1 MAAGDRDDA
10 QQQRAERRRK
20 RRADAPKND
29 ERPPESSDGA
39 SDAGELLQGVRD
51 AGKTAVAAATVGA
64 AMAAV
69 RALAER
75 PRQKSAEPQDAPVE
89 QRSEADESDPQPEPP
104 EPREHDAAPEPA
116 RGPAPDPQRLV
127 VAAREHLQQLLGKEP
142 DSVTGLE
149 PADGGWVVTLE
160 VVEVSRI
167 PASTDVLATYEVVL
181 DDDGRLVRYRR
192 GGRYYRS
199 QAEGGDRR

>member
-1 MAAGDRDDA
+1 ML
-10 QQQRAERRRK
+10 
-20 RRADAPKND
+20 
-29 ERPPESSDGA
+29 
-39 SDAGELLQGVRD
+39 GEWPGSGVRARAAE
-51 AGKTAVAAATVGA
+51 AGRNTGAGGRGHGPGGAV
-64 AMAAV
+64 
-69 RALAER
+69 
-75 PRQKSAEPQDAPVE
+75 P
-89 QRSEADESDPQPEPP
+89 
-104 EPREHDAAPEPA
+104 

-127 VAAREHLQQLLGKEP
+127 AAAREHLQQLLGKEP

-149 PADGGWVVTLE
+149 PADDGWVVTLE

>member
-1 MAAGDRDDA
+1 M
-10 QQQRAERRRK
+10 
-20 RRADAPKND
+20 
-29 ERPPESSDGA
+29 
-39 SDAGELLQGVRD
+39 
-51 AGKTAVAAATVGA
+51 
-64 AMAAV
+64 
-69 RALAER
+69 
-75 PRQKSAEPQDAPVE
+75 
-89 QRSEADESDPQPEPP
+89 
-104 EPREHDAAPEPA
+104 
-116 RGPAPDPQRLV
+116 
-127 VAAREHLQQLLGKEP
+127 VAAREHLQQLLGKEA

-149 PADGGWVVTLE
+149 PADDGWVVTLE